1 MNDKKES
8 KPDEYYRNILED
20 NPYVKVPQP
29 ENVRKVVDRYEHA
42 KKDEACWQIKWDM
55 IHCVLQSDCV
65 QVRLVKF
72 FFILK
77 TFLRSKD
84 AARAIASRIER
95 QTRMCTACARR

>member
-65 QVRLVKF
+65 QVRFKF
-72 FFILK
+72 FPFRK
-77 TFLRSKD
+77 YF
-84 AARAIASRIER
+84 
-95 QTRMCTACARR
+95 